1 VARRYVWI
9 YAAVQFL
16 FVVFFTHL
24 FYRYLHLQAV
34 ISIILATF
42 AGFGVGMTGNSII
55 VEILRWRARRMAPPA
70 MARPR
75 RDRRPRGA
83 AQQQAPASDQ
93 PSGQSSVAGGGQQQD
108 TVAASYVENPALP
121 QA

>member
-42 AGFGVGMTGNSII
+42 PGFGVGMTGNSII
-55 VEILRWRARRMAPPA
+55 VEILRWRVRRMAPPA
-70 MARPR
+70 PAMPR
-75 RDRRPRGA
+75 RDRRARA

-93 PSGQSSVAGGGQQQD
+93 PSGQSSVAGGGQHD
-108 TVAASYVENPALP
+108 TVAASDVENPALP